1 MQKFILVMTFAVGIL
16 QTYQE
21 YESALQAHL

>member
-21 YESALQAHL
+21 YDSALQVHH